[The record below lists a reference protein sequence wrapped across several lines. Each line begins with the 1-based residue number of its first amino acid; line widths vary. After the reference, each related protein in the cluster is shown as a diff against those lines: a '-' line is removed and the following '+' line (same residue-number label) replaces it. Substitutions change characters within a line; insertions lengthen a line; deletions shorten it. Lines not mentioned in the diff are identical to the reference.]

1 MEDSRLNTYKIAA
14 FAFLFCMVSCL
25 KVEIVQAPEARQL
38 DTTIYKAPP
47 KPPKP
52 PKPPRD
58 TTQKDTTRIPIS
70 FEVSVEDWGDDDNN
84 DINL

>member
-1 MEDSRLNTYKIAA
+1 MNTYKIAA
-14 FAFLFCMVSCL
+14 FAFLICMVSCL

-38 DTTIYKAPP
+38 GTTISKAPP

-58 TTQKDTTRIPIS
+58 TTQRDTTRIPIC
-70 FEVSVEDWGDDDNN
+70 FDGSVEDWGNETN
-84 DINL
+84 EEL